1 MCHVNRDGI
10 AMHNNY
16 LDKPIMLGKW
26 KERKKKRTVRQVE
39 LITVVI
45 GRLEG
50 PDLG

>member
-1 MCHVNRDGI
+1 MCRVNRDSI

-16 LDKPIMLGKW
+16 LNMPIMLGKW
-26 KERKKKRTVRQVE
+26 KERRKKRTVRQIE

-45 GRLEG
+45 EG